1 MHENKFQENAGIYCH
16 EVAAPPP
23 QVDSGAAAA
32 PNADRWWALA
42 GVAAA
47 FWAVNPGCKPS
58 KSSPCQLNRGAAPSM
73 PKGEAAAA
81 AKNGLAAAAAS
92 PGWPIMAAAA
102 AAAAAKHRKIKI
114 SQKFRRCPRW
124 AAWQKGQAAAIG
136 PALDLQS
143 DLTAAGE
150 EKVQV

>member
-1 MHENKFQENAGIYCH
+1 MPGL
-16 EVAAPPP
+16 
-23 QVDSGAAAA
+23 DSGAAAAA
-32 PNADRWWALA
+32 PNADRALA

-92 PGWPIMAAAA
+92 PG
-102 AAAAAKHRKIKI
+102 
-114 SQKFRRCPRW
+114 
-124 AAWQKGQAAAIG
+124 
-136 PALDLQS
+136 
-143 DLTAAGE
+143 
-150 EKVQV
+150 